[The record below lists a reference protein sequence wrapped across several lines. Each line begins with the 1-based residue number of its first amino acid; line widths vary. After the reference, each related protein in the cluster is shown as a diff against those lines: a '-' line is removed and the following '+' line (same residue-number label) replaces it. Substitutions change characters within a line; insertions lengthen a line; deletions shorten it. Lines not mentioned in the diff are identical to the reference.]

1 MAKPFCFLKFCGQLP
16 GGKARTADQ
25 EEAFLYPSLFANALK
40 STIIFARLRLGL
52 QKNMSESLRKMER

>member
-16 GGKARTADQ
+16 GGKARTEE
-25 EEAFLYPSLFANALK
+25 EEAFLCPSLFSGTLK
-40 STIIFARLRLGL
+40 STIIVARLRLGL

>member
-16 GGKARTADQ
+16 GGNALT
-25 EEAFLYPSLFANALK
+25 EEEAAFLYPNLFANALK
-40 STIIFARLRLGL
+40 STIIVARLRLGL